1 MLYRNDIIIIT
12 KKGDDIMAQAMVNFR
27 MDEDLKKS
35 MEQTCKDMGISMTAA
50 FTMFATKV
58 SREKRIPFEVTAD
71 PFYSESN
78 MRYLEKVISDIESG
92 KAKLVEH
99 DLIKV

>member
-1 MLYRNDIIIIT
+1 
-12 KKGDDIMAQAMVNFR
+12 MAQAMINFR
-27 MDEDLKKS
+27 IDEELKKS
-35 MEQTCKDMGISMTAA
+35 MEQTCKEMGISMTAA

-58 SREKRIPFEVTAD
+58 SREKRIPFEINAN

-78 MRYLEKVISDIESG
+78 MRYLEKVITDIESG

-99 DLIKV
+99 DLIEVS

>member
-1 MLYRNDIIIIT
+1 
-12 KKGDDIMAQAMVNFR
+12 MAQTMVNFR

-35 MEQTCKDMGISMTAA
+35 MEQTCKEMGLSMTTA
-50 FTMFATKV
+50 FTMFASKV
-58 SREKRIPFEVTAD
+58 SKEKRIPFEICVD

-78 MRYLEKVISDIESG
+78 MNYLRSVVSDIDSG

-99 DLIKV
+99 DLIED